1 MNNVKEDDPQQMVSI
16 LRKLSKTLGV
26 KMNDR
31 VEDAMLKME
40 AGGDPEEIASE
51 IAEELNPES
60 FFEEK
65 KPTGKQGEKIRYNE
79 KLYEL

>member
-1 MNNVKEDDPQQMVSI
+1 MESEMKNVKEDDHHQMVSI
-16 LRKLSKTLGV
+16 LRKLSKSLGT
-26 KMNDR
+26 KINDR

-40 AGGDPEEIASE
+40 VGGDPEEIASE

-65 KPTGKQGEKIRYNE
+65 KPTGKQGEKNKIR
-79 KLYEL
+79 

>member
-1 MNNVKEDDPQQMVSI
+1 MMESQMKNVKEDDPQQMVSI

-65 KPTGKQGEKIRYNE
+65 KPTGKQGEKIR
-79 KLYEL
+79 

>member
-1 MNNVKEDDPQQMVSI
+1 MKNVKEDDPQQMVSI

-26 KMNDR
+26 KINDR

-51 IAEELNPES
+51 IAEELNQES
-60 FFEEK
+60 FLEENK
-65 KPTGKQGEKIRYNE
+65 SIRKQDEKIRYDE
-79 KLYEL
+79 TLYEL

>member
-1 MNNVKEDDPQQMVSI
+1 M
-16 LRKLSKTLGV
+16 LRKISKTLGV

-51 IAEELNPES
+51 IAEGVNP
-60 FFEEK
+60 
-65 KPTGKQGEKIRYNE
+65 
-79 KLYEL
+79 